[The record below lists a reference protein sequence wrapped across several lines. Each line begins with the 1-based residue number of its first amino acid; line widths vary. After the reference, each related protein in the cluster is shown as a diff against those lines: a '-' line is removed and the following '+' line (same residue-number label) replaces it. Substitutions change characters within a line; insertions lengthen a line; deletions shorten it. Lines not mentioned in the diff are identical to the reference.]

1 MFFSCAI
8 IRFSLK
14 KISPKRLTLTDNE
27 DKQSGSRS
35 EEDYKKR
42 IAELEKA
49 NKELEDA
56 NRAKSA
62 FLANMSHELRTPL
75 NAILGYSEL
84 LEEVAD
90 ELEIE
95 EEIGPDINKIH
106 SSGKHLLA
114 IINDILDLSKIEAGK
129 MEFFSQNCNLKTLA
143 NEVSETVQ
151 PVINKNSNKLKVVLD
166 EDLGSIS
173 VDITRLRQ
181 VLFNLLSN
189 ACKFTENGEIT
200 FTIMRKTVNQADWIN
215 FTISDTG
222 IGMNTDQVE
231 KLFKSFSQVHS
242 SNIQKYGG
250 TGLGLAITKRICE
263 MMGGDIFV
271 ESKPGEGSTFSA
283 HLPALMPVQATPEK
297 ILQSIGKPQRTA
309 DESSS
314 TPKEKIILVIDDD
327 PMIHSQMKRAFEKE
341 DYKIVCASDGEE
353 GLTLARK
360 LHPTLITLDVLMP
373 GMDGWTVLTKLKADP
388 NVANIPVFVISMV
401 DEENKG
407 FTLGASEYITKPI
420 DRTRLHI
427 LMKKYRWDS
436 GSALVVEDDE
446 GTRKLLCSML
456 KEYGLNIQEAE
467 NGKVS
472 LEKVEEKSPGVIFLD
487 LMMPE
492 MDGFEFIEEL
502 KKNPEHRPIPIVVVT
517 SKDLTQADRM
527 RLNGGIE
534 KLIEKKSFIHDDLLK
549 EIRHTLDTHTS

>member
-1 MFFSCAI
+1 M
-8 IRFSLK
+8 
-14 KISPKRLTLTDNE
+14 TDNE
-27 DKQSGSRS
+27 DKNTDPLS
-35 EEDYKKR
+35 EGDYKKR

-49 NKELEDA
+49 NKDLADA
-56 NRAKSA
+56 NRAKST

-95 EEIGPDINKIH
+95 DEIGPDIKKIH

-129 MEFFSQNCNLKTLA
+129 MEFYSQTCNLKSLA
-143 NEVSETVQ
+143 DEVSETVQ
-151 PVINKNSNKLKVVLD
+151 PIISKNSNKLKLNLD
-166 EDLGSIS
+166 KNLGSIS

-200 FTIMRKTVNQADWIN
+200 FTIMRKTVNKADWIN
-215 FTISDTG
+215 FTIADTG
-222 IGMNTDQVE
+222 IGMNESQVE
-231 KLFKSFSQVHS
+231 KLFQSFSQVHS

-271 ESKPGEGSTFSA
+271 ESQPGEGSTFSV
-283 HLPALMPVQATPEK
+283 HLPAHMPAVTTPEK
-297 ILQSIGKPQRTA
+297 ILQGIGKHKKDAEEASP
-309 DESSS
+309 D
-314 TPKEKIILVIDDD
+314 PKENIILVIDDD

-388 NVANIPVFVISMV
+388 EVANIPVFVISMV
-401 DEENKG
+401 
-407 FTLGASEYITKPI
+407 
-420 DRTRLHI
+420 
-427 LMKKYRWDS
+427 
-436 GSALVVEDDE
+436 
-446 GTRKLLCSML
+446 
-456 KEYGLNIQEAE
+456 
-467 NGKVS
+467 
-472 LEKVEEKSPGVIFLD
+472 
-487 LMMPE
+487 
-492 MDGFEFIEEL
+492 
-502 KKNPEHRPIPIVVVT
+502 
-517 SKDLTQADRM
+517 
-527 RLNGGIE
+527 
-534 KLIEKKSFIHDDLLK
+534 
-549 EIRHTLDTHTS
+549 